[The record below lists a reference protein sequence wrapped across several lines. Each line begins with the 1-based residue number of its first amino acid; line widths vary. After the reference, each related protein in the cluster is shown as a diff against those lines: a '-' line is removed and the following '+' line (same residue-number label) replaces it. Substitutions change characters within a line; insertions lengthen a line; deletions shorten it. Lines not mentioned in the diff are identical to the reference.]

1 MNISAEESPLVYL
14 CSSVLWT
21 HWNQCKEIPQSL
33 GFLYCVRGGG
43 GGRKGGGREATQA
56 DMKSA
61 EAAGRYQWG
70 CQSTHDKSAP
80 VEPESR
86 ECRNMCKHLNC
97 NYYKSGIPT
106 SWLTVISE
114 HCWKLIRKLPFI
126 YKYVKV
132 AVGFWVLRP
141 LNFVSV
147 WRLPAM
153 KLKCSNLL
161 QYISLFPLTI
171 PVLIRNNS
179 GLNIANN
186 KLR

>member
-1 MNISAEESPLVYL
+1 MNIPAEESPLVYL

-21 HWNQCKEIPQSL
+21 HWNQCKEIPESL
-33 GFLYCVRGGG
+33 GFLYCVRMVGALWE
-43 GGRKGGGREATQA
+43 GGREWEGREATQA

-61 EAAGRYQWG
+61 DAAGRYQWG

-97 NYYKSGIPT
+97 NYCKSGIPT

-126 YKYVKV
+126 YKYVGKSGHRVLSSEATKFCVGLKTSRNETKV
-132 AVGFWVLRP
+132 
-141 LNFVSV
+141 
-147 WRLPAM
+147 
-153 KLKCSNLL
+153 LKFITI
-161 QYISLFPLTI
+161 YFPYFLWQFQCW
-171 PVLIRNNS
+171 
-179 GLNIANN
+179 
-186 KLR
+186 